1 MKKNITKQKA
11 FISIFTIFFSAIIV
25 SVLSSLYVLLVK
37 QIEIMNLDSS
47 SYQSLFVADSAF
59 ECALYKEQDAFNKI
73 EDGGTSIFVDFT
85 AGQNCL
91 TSGDLTPASVGPTNT
106 SQNPVKVTGTS
117 DPNSIRSKGIFN
129 LQMEVNGNE
138 YCAILTTDKET
149 GITGNFSSAPDPD
162 TISISA
168 RSTSCSE
175 PDTTKA
181 IERLIE
187 IYY

>member
-1 MKKNITKQKA
+1 MQKKA
-11 FISIFTIFFSAIIV
+11 FISIFTIFFSAIVI

-59 ECALYKEQDAFNKI
+59 ECAMFKEQKTFANPDDNK
-73 EDGGTSIFVDFT
+73 SIFIDHQPSETCYDVTD
-85 AGQNCL
+85 
-91 TSGDLTPASVGPTNT
+91 DLNQVSQDTVTQSPSV
-106 SQNPVKVTGTS
+106 
-117 DPNSIRSKGIFN
+117 RSKGVFN
-129 LQMEVNGNE
+129 MKMNVNGSD
-138 YCAILTTDKET
+138 YCAVLTTDKET
-149 GITGNFSSAPDPD
+149 GITAYFTSAPDPD

-187 IYY
+187 FYY